1 MINVMLIAYVWYVVH
16 HSTHYHPRAQAEASE
31 AERPNIQG
39 PRREDPKHEEPQI
52 EDTRTEERVALLV
65 EKAMQPVVQWQDALR
80 RAEEAKIRSMKIDQ
94 HAIMHRQKMFERVT
108 ETKLARI
115 RATQLA
121 QEVRLGEAE
130 ERTRTA
136 AKKELTYR
144 HQRETEELRRQLQ
157 NQQKKHQREEA
168 RTREP
173 NNATSKVLGDVER
186 LRVRVQEES
195 QRRMEVEDEVRA
207 AAADV
212 ARLISRVEDFHASLE
227 QEKRRREQVERH
239 LALENGSTGR
249 VNATIA
255 KLKMSIR
262 AARRLARRKRT
273 DEPVR
278 TINDRISRHA
288 VATFRLHTAEPKRAI
303 MPRPTIADQALSDA
317 SSLDD
322 AINRLGAFSIT
333 NSEEKPVMSR
343 QLVVYHPSVHPQ
355 QTIIPLQVVI
365 DLPPTV
371 SQQLVLLQPHIEQ
384 DSVVRQATIV
394 DPEPIVDQIS
404 AGKEEPSSDQE
415 TIVGQPLIG
424 EPAGGEE
431 PAGDLEIAMKEAPV
445 GEQEPA
451 HDPAPFALM
460 EAAVIRQHPI
470 EEEPVAE
477 DVSLVLQQSGQ
488 DSDVS
493 VSHAN
498 DAIQEPMQQPP
509 GETVQEET
517 FDKHGVLLVPHV
529 SKPESDGSQQTY
541 HDAMPVADMGTAG
554 NSNVNPGKI
563 PPSGSPRASFAQK
576 VNEQAGNENTSLL
589 PPQPT
594 APSGSAVGPISG
606 IYWDARPM
614 RIFGGRHILPR
625 PKGKKRKLSKDQ
637 IEKTKSKASEALP
650 TRQKTLFSS
659 EYLARL
665 RARMA
670 DISVMRKLMGDN
682 IDEDDDW
689 VVQVRQTNQELG
701 EAALCSMSEETQY
714 AVPPYTKHMIE
725 QMMESFFLACVWDSL
740 NDEFDLNPKEEGD
753 FRKSFM
759 EAVKKHMN
767 THAADTLPV
776 SWLRL
781 SLQILATAVSS
792 SLFSMPCTDSMIAT
806 YFSESILG

>member
-1 MINVMLIAYVWYVVH
+1 MAIHVGEILNFIINVMLIAYVWYAVH
-16 HSTHYHPRAQAEASE
+16 HSTHHHPRAQAAASE
-31 AERPNIQG
+31 EERPNIQG
-39 PRREDPKHEEPQI
+39 PRREVPKHEEPHI
-52 EDTRTEERVALLV
+52 EDKKTEERVALLV
-65 EKAMQPVVQWQDALR
+65 EKAMQPIVQWHDAQK
-80 RAEEAKIRSMKIDQ
+80 RADEAKIESMEIDQ

-108 ETKLARI
+108 ETKVAQI

-121 QEVRLGEAE
+121 QEVRQEGVE
-130 ERTRTA
+130 ERARTA
-136 AKKELTYR
+136 AKKELTYQ
-144 HQRETEELRRQLQ
+144 HQKETEELRRQLQ

-168 RTREP
+168 RTRGQ
-173 NNATSKVLGDVER
+173 NNAMSKVLGDVER

-195 QRRMEVEDEVRA
+195 QRRMEVEVKAEA
-207 AAADV
+207 KAADV

-227 QEKRRREQVERH
+227 QEKRRREQVERY
-239 LALENGSTGR
+239 LAVERGSTGR

-255 KLKMSIR
+255 KLKMCIR
-262 AARRLARRKRT
+262 AAKRLAGRKRT

-303 MPRPTIADQALSDA
+303 LPKPTIPDQAFSDA

-322 AINRLGAFSIT
+322 AINRLGALSIT
-333 NSEEKPVMSR
+333 NSKENPVMSQ

-371 SQQLVLLQPHIEQ
+371 SQQLVLHQPHIEQ

-404 AGKEEPSSDQE
+404 AGKEETSSDQE
-415 TIVGQPLIG
+415 TVVGQPLIG

-431 PAGDLEIAMKEAPV
+431 PAGDLEIVMKEAPV
-445 GEQEPA
+445 TEKEPV

-460 EAAVIRQHPI
+460 EPAVIRQHLI

-477 DVSLVLQQSGQ
+477 DASLVLQQSGQ

-493 VSHAN
+493 MSQGN
-498 DAIQEPMQQPP
+498 DAIQEATQQSPI
-509 GETVQEET
+509 ETVQDET
-517 FDKHGVLLVPHV
+517 FDKYRVLLVPHV
-529 SKPESDGSQQTY
+529 SKPESDGSQQTH
-541 HDAMPVADMGTAG
+541 HDVMPVADMGTAG
-554 NSNVNPGKI
+554 NSNVNPGKV
-563 PPSGSPRASFAQK
+563 PPSGSPRAISAQK
-576 VNEQAGNENTSLL
+576 VDEQAENENTRLL
-589 PPQPT
+589 PPQPI
-594 APSGSAVGPISG
+594 APSGSAIGPISG
-606 IYWDARPM
+606 MYWDPRPM

-625 PKGKKRKLSKDQ
+625 PKGKKRKFSKDQ
-637 IEKTKSKASEALP
+637 IEKTKSNASEALP

-689 VVQVRQTNQELG
+689 VVQVRQTDQELG
-701 EAALCSMSEETQY
+701 EAALCNMSEETQY

-725 QMMESFFLACVWDSL
+725 QMMGSFFLACVWDSL
-740 NDEFDLNPKEEGD
+740 NDEFDLNPKEEED

-776 SWLRL
+776 S
-781 SLQILATAVSS
+781 
-792 SLFSMPCTDSMIAT
+792 
-806 YFSESILG
+806 